1 MKKNDAHPIYLFLHN
16 RMLKKIVYFYIIKR
30 ILIVYFKSKIA
41 TPLER
46 LKSWDNPIQYQY
58 HKYLEKI

>member
-1 MKKNDAHPIYLFLHN
+1 
-16 RMLKKIVYFYIIKR
+16 MLKKIVYFYIIKR

>member
-1 MKKNDAHPIYLFLHN
+1 MKKNDAHPLYLFLHN

-46 LKSWDNPIQYQY
+46 LKS
-58 HKYLEKI
+58 